1 MRKIRAKSMVTQIK
15 HNENQNMIA
24 SNSALHK
31 QYLKQRESELLKK
44 NETLAQFQ
52 ESIASNTAY
61 QRQVKFN
68 TLQ

>member
-24 SNSALHK
+24 SNSALQK
-31 QYLKQRESELLKK
+31 QFLKQRESELLKK

-52 ESIASNTAY
+52 ESIA
-61 QRQVKFN
+61 
-68 TLQ
+68 

>member
-15 HNENQNMIA
+15 HNENQNMID

-52 ESIASNTAY
+52 ESIA
-61 QRQVKFN
+61 
-68 TLQ
+68 